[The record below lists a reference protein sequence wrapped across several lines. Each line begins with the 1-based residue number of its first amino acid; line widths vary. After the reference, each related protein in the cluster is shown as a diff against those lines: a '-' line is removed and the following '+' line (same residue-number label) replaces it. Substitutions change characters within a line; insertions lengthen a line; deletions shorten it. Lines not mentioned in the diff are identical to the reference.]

1 MDNFSLNEIDI
12 KGLRTF
18 SNERDVLR
26 DLFVYLD
33 YVSERSI
40 KRTTR
45 GNEIPRADQQRLTK
59 LLGGLSTEKEL
70 DWDYSEAE
78 SWIYFIDHLAFRL
91 HLVSF
96 DIHGEYRGESSSEP
110 SFPDNYMSVNAAQ
123 FRAFLEL
130 SPVKQERRILETL
143 RKPEKIDV
151 YGWDVGSEFYQTGI
165 LGELD
170 SFSSYGSGV
179 GINPFIQY
187 PEARQFLLELLAK
200 ILPGTWFS
208 TSSLIQYVK
217 YNHPFFLIPEK
228 LSKDRWGKTPG
239 RHDNFYEA
247 KDPSQYQTTVTIP
260 ENVPDAFERV
270 EGRYI
275 ERFLEN
281 IPLIMRFVEVAYDPE
296 PYHGVY
302 PLMGTLK
309 AVRVNERLR
318 RILNGEEMPARVTVQ
333 PNFDVVVESGYYPA
347 KIIRQVAA
355 LGERV
360 SSPTTSGAY
369 VEIFQLK
376 KARVAAE
383 QVRQPDLDIVAL
395 LKNLSGRDLPSNV
408 QIELEEWS
416 GHADQFTLFE
426 GFALLESTE
435 TLPQAE
441 KFLVE
446 RLSPHLSIVR
456 NAPGLFISLE
466 NEGCVPLEIPHL
478 PDEFFPLQ
486 ETMTSI
492 FPKETAIEDQVK
504 AAAPLAV
511 SCTVSITARFPD
523 VASFDA
529 FRKMLAEL
537 RCPFLSDSKILSIT
551 FEQKNQAKFDEAIQK
566 LSDVYAVTIL

>member
-1 MDNFSLNEIDI
+1 MEKFSLSEIDI
-12 KGLRTF
+12 KGLQTF

-33 YVSERSI
+33 YVGERSI

-45 GNEIPRADQQRLTK
+45 ENVIPRADQQRLAK
-59 LLGGLSTEKEL
+59 LLGGLSTEKEQ

-78 SWIYFIDHLAFRL
+78 SWIYFIDQLAFRL

-96 DIHGEYRGESSSEP
+96 DIRGEYRGESSSEP
-110 SFPDNYMSVNAAQ
+110 SFPDNYMSLDVAQ
-123 FRAFLEL
+123 FRAFFEL
-130 SPVKQERRILETL
+130 SLVKQEKKILETL
-143 RKPEKIDV
+143 RRPAKIDV
-151 YGWDVGSEFYQTGI
+151 YGWDAPSEFFQTGI

-170 SFSSYGSGV
+170 PFNSFGSGV
-179 GINPFIQY
+179 GVNPFIQY
-187 PEARQFLLELLAK
+187 PEARQFLLELLAR
-200 ILPGTWFS
+200 ISPGTWFS
-208 TSSLIQYVK
+208 TSSLIQYLK

-228 LSKDRWGKTPG
+228 LPKDRWGKTPS
-239 RHDNFYEA
+239 RHDYFYEA
-247 KDPSQYQTTVTIP
+247 KSLSQPQTTETIP
-260 ENVPDAFERV
+260 VDVPDAFERV

-281 IPLIMRFVEVAYDPE
+281 IPLIMRFVEVAYDPA

-309 AVRVNERLR
+309 AFRVSERLR
-318 RILNGEEMPARVTVQ
+318 RVLSGEETQPRVTVQ
-333 PNFDVVVESGYYPA
+333 PNFDVVVESDYYPA

-355 LGERV
+355 LGEQV

-383 QVRQPDLDIVAL
+383 QVRQPNLDVVAL

-408 QIELEEWS
+408 KIELEEWS

-435 TLPQAE
+435 NLPQAE
-441 KFLVE
+441 KFLIE

-456 NAPGLFISLE
+456 DAPGLLKSLE
-466 NEGCVPLEIPHL
+466 IEGCVPLVISHL
-478 PDEFFPLQ
+478 PKGFFPLQ
-486 ETMTSI
+486 ETVTSI
-492 FPKETAIEDQVK
+492 FPKETAIEDQEK
-504 AAAPLAV
+504 TAAPLAV

-551 FEQKNQAKFDEAIQK
+551 FEQKNQAKFDKAIQK
-566 LSDVYAVTIL
+566 LSDIYAVTIL